1 MNYKDALKEGL
12 YEFQIARD
20 WYREMT
26 TTPLNG
32 SSTVLGMH
40 ADLIELYIRTTALIL
55 QPIAP
60 HFSEHLWGGILGEK
74 SSIQTALWKDIPL
87 ANASEED
94 LKREAGA
101 VEAGAYMRATVKAV
115 RDAEITLAKKS
126 KKGAAA
132 AGGAPAGRKAVRLI
146 VATSF
151 PAWQKETVAIVQA
164 SLSAG
169 DEPTVDD
176 AAVKKG
182 LVAKKMVGD
191 KRVMPFVQVL
201 KVRSVFIVNRSLCFV
216 RCRFLPL
223 RGLRGALF
231 SFHAVFLAFRSSGLL
246 FGDHKARSCM
256 RAGPLFGPAFS
267 PCAPGCSDTRHQ
279 GQGSSRLT
287 DNGEQET
294 GNAFIGSYERSETL
308 SLSLTRTRMPLIS
321 VWKPLPPRLL
331 ASERDASA
339 VQISGDGW
347 MEGLDPLHSGT
358 MCVCV
363 RGWFLSLSLSCP
375 VSCIVPS
382 CHLA

>member
-87 ANASEED
+87 ANATPED

-101 VEAGAYMRATVKAV
+101 VEAGVYMRATVKAV

-132 AGGAPAGRKAVRLI
+132 AGGAPAGQKAVRLI

-216 RCRFLPL
+216 RCRSLPL

-231 SFHAVFLAFRSSGLL
+231 RFALFFSLFVLRGYCSEITRPVRACVRGPFLGLPSRLALLRAV
-246 FGDHKARSCM
+246 
-256 RAGPLFGPAFS
+256 
-267 PCAPGCSDTRHQ
+267 CSDTRHQ

-308 SLSLTRTRMPLIS
+308 SLCLTRTRMPLIS
-321 VWKPLPPRLL
+321 VWKPLPTRSPR
-331 ASERDASA
+331 
-339 VQISGDGW
+339 
-347 MEGLDPLHSGT
+347 
-358 MCVCV
+358 
-363 RGWFLSLSLSCP
+363 
-375 VSCIVPS
+375 
-382 CHLA
+382 